1 MSSLREAVINVEE
14 VRVLV
19 GRFLNVRGDVE
30 KLKQLSKE
38 VAQDLFEVRY
48 LVWDSSSMSNGT
60 VTYLG

>member
-1 MSSLREAVINVEE
+1 MTSLREAVINIEE

-19 GRFLNVRGDVE
+19 GCFLNVRGDVE
-30 KLKQLSKE
+30 KFKQLSKE

-48 LVWDSSSMSNGT
+48 PIVGTDSATSGS

>member
-1 MSSLREAVINVEE
+1 M
-14 VRVLV
+14 V

-38 VAQDLFEVRY
+38 VARDLFEVRY
-48 LVWDSSSMSNGT
+48 PVVNSDATSSGT

>member
-1 MSSLREAVINVEE
+1 MSSLRETIINIEE

-38 VAQDLFEVRY
+38 VARDLFEVRY
-48 LVWDSSSMSNGT
+48 PVLNSDTTSSGT

>member
-1 MSSLREAVINVEE
+1 MSSLRETVINTEE

-48 LVWDSSSMSNGT
+48 PIWDSNSTSSGT

>member
-1 MSSLREAVINVEE
+1 MSSLRETVINTEE

-38 VAQDLFEVRY
+38 VARDLFEVRY
-48 LVWDSSSMSNGT
+48 PVVNSDATSSGT

>member
-1 MSSLREAVINVEE
+1 MSSLRETVINTEE

-30 KLKQLSKE
+30 KLKQLFKE
-38 VAQDLFEVRY
+38 VARDLFEVRY
-48 LVWDSSSMSNGT
+48 PVLNSDATSSGT

>member
-19 GRFLNVRGDVE
+19 GRFLDVRGDE
-30 KLKQLSKE
+30 LKQLSKE
-38 VAQDLFEVRY
+38 VARDLFEVRY
-48 LVWDSSSMSNGT
+48 PVWNSDSTSSGT

>member
-38 VAQDLFEVRY
+38 VARDLFEVRY
-48 LVWDSSSMSNGT
+48 PVWNSDSTSSGT

>member
-1 MSSLREAVINVEE
+1 MSSLRETVTNTEE
-14 VRVLV
+14 IRVLV

-38 VAQDLFEVRY
+38 VARDLFEVRY
-48 LVWDSSSMSNGT
+48 PVWNSDSTSSGT

>member
-38 VAQDLFEVRY
+38 VARDLFEVRY
-48 LVWDSSSMSNGT
+48 PVWNSNSTSSGT

>member
-1 MSSLREAVINVEE
+1 MTSLREAVINVEE

-48 LVWDSSSMSNGT
+48 PIVGT
-60 VTYLG
+60 NSATSGSVTYLG

>member
-1 MSSLREAVINVEE
+1 MSSLRETVINTEE

-38 VAQDLFEVRY
+38 VARDLFEVRY
-48 LVWDSSSMSNGT
+48 PVLNSDATSSGT

>member
-1 MSSLREAVINVEE
+1 MSSLRETVINTEE
-14 VRVLV
+14 IRVLV

-38 VAQDLFEVRY
+38 VARDLFEVRY
-48 LVWDSSSMSNGT
+48 PVLNSDTTSSGT

>member
-30 KLKQLSKE
+30 KFKQLSKE
-38 VAQDLFEVRY
+38 VARDLFEVRY
-48 LVWDSSSMSNGT
+48 PVWNSDSTSSGT

>member
-1 MSSLREAVINVEE
+1 MSSLRETVINTEE

-30 KLKQLSKE
+30 KLKQLSKG
-38 VAQDLFEVRY
+38 VARDLFEVRY
-48 LVWDSSSMSNGT
+48 PVVNSDATSSGT

>member
-1 MSSLREAVINVEE
+1 MSSLREAVINIEE

-38 VAQDLFEVRY
+38 VAQDLSEVRY
-48 LVWDSSSMSNGT
+48 PIWDSNSTCCGT

>member
-1 MSSLREAVINVEE
+1 MSSLREIVINTEE

-38 VAQDLFEVRY
+38 VARDLFEVRY
-48 LVWDSSSMSNGT
+48 PVLNSDATSSGT

>member
-38 VAQDLFEVRY
+38 VAQDLSEVRY
-48 LVWDSSSMSNGT
+48 PIWDSNSTSSGT

>member
-30 KLKQLSKE
+30 KFKQLSKE

>member
-1 MSSLREAVINVEE
+1 MSSLRETVINTEE
-14 VRVLV
+14 IRVLV

-38 VAQDLFEVRY
+38 VARDLFEVRY
-48 LVWDSSSMSNGT
+48 PVVNSDATSSGT

>member
-14 VRVLV
+14 IRVLV

-38 VAQDLFEVRY
+38 VARDLFEVRY
-48 LVWDSSSMSNGT
+48 PVWNSDSTSSGT